1 MCKIKQNLTR
11 ENINYQLTG
20 LGMQL
25 RYLTDALMCT
35 FMEVPVS
42 YFFELRGNM
51 PVAVEDRMLYLE
63 NMVSR
68 IDVEFFKEAKSQI
81 FNTNDGELTAKFC
94 ELDLVVWQ
102 LVMLGTRYEG
112 EHSTVEHIVE
122 KAGELLQLVYFLK
135 TEMLHEEFFEFNASE
150 TIKTRALLE
159 RIVTERTGEQSADKM
174 YGGWAQLEDE
184 VKACDERTKAFA
196 DGVQILNDGTF
207 EPKSALSPEDVKR
220 LYLFLGEHRTVRGPK
235 NDIGV
240 IDTTKISLSQFE
252 YALWHGCFTEIFECG
267 SVRKEKFCFF
277 ITHFSKS
284 YIKDCDGYRNR
295 AARSLNLSPSQLS
308 KFTKYDDF
316 AAGLQQ
322 VLPLVKYNNT

>member
-1 MCKIKQNLTR
+1 
-11 ENINYQLTG
+11 
-20 LGMQL
+20 
-25 RYLTDALMCT
+25 MCT
-35 FMEVPVS
+35 FMDVPVD
-42 YFFELRGNM
+42 YFFELRGNL
-51 PVAVEDRMLYLE
+51 PVGMDERMQFLERMVAAV
-63 NMVSR
+63 
-68 IDVEFFKEAKSQI
+68 DVESGKEAKSHI
-81 FNTNDGELTAKFC
+81 FNSNDKELAEKFI

-102 LVMLGTRYEG
+102 LVMLGTRYEK
-112 EHSTVEHIVE
+112 EHSTVEHNVSMT
-122 KAGELLQLVYFLK
+122 GELLQLVYFLK
-135 TEMLHEEFFEFNASE
+135 TEMLHEEFFAFNASE
-150 TIKTRALLE
+150 TIKTRVLLE
-159 RIVTERTGEQSADKM
+159 RIVAERTGEQFADNM
-174 YGGWAQLEDE
+174 YGGWSQLEDA

-220 LYLFLGEHRTVRGPK
+220 LYLFLGEHRAVRGPK

-240 IDTTKISLSQFE
+240 IDTTKISLSLFE
-252 YALWHGCFTEIFECG
+252 YALWHGSFTEIFECG

-277 ITHFSKS
+277 ITHFSKA
-284 YIKDCDGYRNR
+284 YIKDCNGYRNR

>member
-1 MCKIKQNLTR
+1 MIYDDLTR

-25 RYLTDALMCT
+25 RYLRDALMCT

-51 PVAVEDRMLYLE
+51 PDAMGDRMLYLE

-81 FNTNDGELTAKFC
+81 FNSNNKELAEKFS

-102 LVMLGTRYEG
+102 LVMLGTRYEE
-112 EHSTVEHIVE
+112 EHSTVVHIVAM
-122 KAGELLQLVYFLK
+122 AGELLQLIYFLK

-150 TIKTRALLE
+150 SVKTRALLE
-159 RIVTERTGEQSADKM
+159 RIVTERTEEQSVDNM
-174 YGGWAQLEDE
+174 YGGWSQLEDA
-184 VKACDERTKAFA
+184 VKACDERTKVFA

-240 IDTTKISLSQFE
+240 IDTTMISLSQFE

-267 SVRKEKFCFF
+267 SLRKEKFCFF

>member
-1 MCKIKQNLTR
+1 MIYDDLTR

-25 RYLTDALMCT
+25 RYLRDALMCT

-51 PVAVEDRMLYLE
+51 PDAMGDRMLYLE

-81 FNTNDGELTAKFC
+81 FNSNNKELAEKFS

-150 TIKTRALLE
+150 SVKTRALLE
-159 RIVTERTGEQSADKM
+159 RIVTERTEEQSVDNM
-174 YGGWAQLEDE
+174 YGGWSQLEDA
-184 VKACDERTKAFA
+184 VKACDERTKVFA

-207 EPKSALSPEDVKR
+207 EPKSALGPEDVKR

-277 ITHFSKS
+277 ITHFSKA
-284 YIKDCDGYRNR
+284 YIKDCNGYRNR
-295 AARSLNLSPSQLS
+295 VRRE
-308 KFTKYDDF
+308 
-316 AAGLQQ
+316 
-322 VLPLVKYNNT
+322 V

>member
-1 MCKIKQNLTR
+1 MIYDDLTR

-25 RYLTDALMCT
+25 RYLRDALMCT

-51 PVAVEDRMLYLE
+51 PDAMGDRMLYLE

-81 FNTNDGELTAKFC
+81 FNTNDRELAAKFC
-94 ELDLVVWQ
+94 
-102 LVMLGTRYEG
+102 GTRYEG

-150 TIKTRALLE
+150 SVKTRALLE
-159 RIVTERTGEQSADKM
+159 RIVTERTEEQSVDNM
-174 YGGWAQLEDE
+174 YGGWSQLEDA
-184 VKACDERTKAFA
+184 VKACDERTKVFA

-207 EPKSALSPEDVKR
+207 EPKSALGPEDVKR

-277 ITHFSKS
+277 ITHFSKA

>member
-1 MCKIKQNLTR
+1 MIYDDLTR

-25 RYLTDALMCT
+25 RYLRDALMCT

-51 PVAVEDRMLYLE
+51 PDAMGDRMLYLE

-81 FNTNDGELTAKFC
+81 FNSNNKELAEKFS

-102 LVMLGTRYEG
+102 LVMLGTRYEE
-112 EHSTVEHIVE
+112 EHSTVVHIVAM
-122 KAGELLQLVYFLK
+122 AGELLQLIYFLK

-150 TIKTRALLE
+150 SVKTRALLE
-159 RIVTERTGEQSADKM
+159 RIVTERTEEQSVDNM
-174 YGGWAQLEDE
+174 YGGWSQLEDA
-184 VKACDERTKAFA
+184 VKACDERTKVFA

-240 IDTTKISLSQFE
+240 IDTTMISLSQFE

-277 ITHFSKS
+277 ITHFSKA

>member
-1 MCKIKQNLTR
+1 MIYDDLTR

-25 RYLTDALMCT
+25 RYLRDALMCT

-51 PVAVEDRMLYLE
+51 PDAMGDRMLYLE

-81 FNTNDGELTAKFC
+81 FNSNNKELAEKFS

-102 LVMLGTRYEG
+102 LVMLGTRYEE
-112 EHSTVEHIVE
+112 EHSTVVHIVAM
-122 KAGELLQLVYFLK
+122 AGELLQLIYFLK

-150 TIKTRALLE
+150 SVKTRALLE
-159 RIVTERTGEQSADKM
+159 RIVTERTEEQSVDNM
-174 YGGWAQLEDE
+174 YGGWSQLEDA
-184 VKACDERTKAFA
+184 VKACDERTKVFA

-267 SVRKEKFCFF
+267 SLRKEKFCFF
-277 ITHFSKS
+277 ITHFSKA

-322 VLPLVKYNNT
+322 VLP

>member
-1 MCKIKQNLTR
+1 MIYDDLTR

-25 RYLTDALMCT
+25 RYLRDALMCT
-35 FMEVPVS
+35 FIEVPVS

-51 PVAVEDRMLYLE
+51 PDAMGDRMLYLE

-81 FNTNDGELTAKFC
+81 FNSNNKELAEKFS

-102 LVMLGTRYEG
+102 LVMLGTRYEE
-112 EHSTVEHIVE
+112 EHSTVVHIVAM
-122 KAGELLQLVYFLK
+122 AGELLQLIYFLK

-150 TIKTRALLE
+150 SVKTRALLE
-159 RIVTERTGEQSADKM
+159 RIVTERTEEQSVDNM
-174 YGGWAQLEDE
+174 YGGWSQLEDA
-184 VKACDERTKAFA
+184 VKACDERTKVFA

-267 SVRKEKFCFF
+267 SLRKEKFCFF

>member
-1 MCKIKQNLTR
+1 MEEQLTR
-11 ENINYQLTG
+11 ENINYQLNG

-25 RYLTDALMCT
+25 RYLRDALMCT

-51 PVAVEDRMLYLE
+51 PASLEDRMLYLE

-68 IDVEFFKEAKSQI
+68 IDIEFFKEAKSQI
-81 FNTNDGELTAKFC
+81 FNSNDRELAEKFC

-102 LVMLGTRYEG
+102 LVMLGTRYEK
-112 EHSTVEHIVE
+112 EHSTVEHIVVM
-122 KAGELLQLVYFLK
+122 AGELLQLVYFLK
-135 TEMLHEEFFEFNASE
+135 TEMLHEEFFAFNASE

-159 RIVTERTGEQSADKM
+159 RIVTERTEEQSGDNM
-174 YGGWAQLEDE
+174 YGGWAQLEDA

-235 NDIGV
+235 NRFG
-240 IDTTKISLSQFE
+240 
-252 YALWHGCFTEIFECG
+252 
-267 SVRKEKFCFF
+267 
-277 ITHFSKS
+277 
-284 YIKDCDGYRNR
+284 
-295 AARSLNLSPSQLS
+295 
-308 KFTKYDDF
+308 
-316 AAGLQQ
+316 
-322 VLPLVKYNNT
+322 

>member
-1 MCKIKQNLTR
+1 MIYDDLTR

-25 RYLTDALMCT
+25 RYLRDALMCT

-51 PVAVEDRMLYLE
+51 PDAMGDRMLYLE

-81 FNTNDGELTAKFC
+81 FNSNNKELAEKFS

-102 LVMLGTRYEG
+102 LVMLGTRYEE
-112 EHSTVEHIVE
+112 EHSTVVHIVAM
-122 KAGELLQLVYFLK
+122 AGELLQLIYFLK

-150 TIKTRALLE
+150 SVKTRALLE
-159 RIVTERTGEQSADKM
+159 RIVTERTEEQSVDNM
-174 YGGWAQLEDE
+174 YGGWSQLEDA

-267 SVRKEKFCFF
+267 SLRKEKFCFF

>member
-1 MCKIKQNLTR
+1 
-11 ENINYQLTG
+11 
-20 LGMQL
+20 
-25 RYLTDALMCT
+25 
-35 FMEVPVS
+35 
-42 YFFELRGNM
+42 
-51 PVAVEDRMLYLE
+51 
-63 NMVSR
+63 
-68 IDVEFFKEAKSQI
+68 
-81 FNTNDGELTAKFC
+81 
-94 ELDLVVWQ
+94 
-102 LVMLGTRYEG
+102 
-112 EHSTVEHIVE
+112 
-122 KAGELLQLVYFLK
+122 
-135 TEMLHEEFFEFNASE
+135 MLHEEFFEFNASE
-150 TIKTRALLE
+150 SVKTRALLE
-159 RIVTERTGEQSADKM
+159 RIVTERTEEQSVDNM
-174 YGGWAQLEDE
+174 YGGWSQLEDA
-184 VKACDERTKAFA
+184 VKACDERTKVFA

-240 IDTTKISLSQFE
+240 IDTTMISLSQFE

-277 ITHFSKS
+277 ITHFSKA

>member
-1 MCKIKQNLTR
+1 MDNKQLTR

-25 RYLTDALMCT
+25 RYLRDALMCT

-51 PVAVEDRMLYLE
+51 PDAMGDRMLYLE

-81 FNTNDGELTAKFC
+81 FNSNNKELAEKFS

-102 LVMLGTRYEG
+102 LVMLGTRYEE
-112 EHSTVEHIVE
+112 EHSTVVHIVAM
-122 KAGELLQLVYFLK
+122 AGELLQLIYFLK

-150 TIKTRALLE
+150 SVKTRALLE
-159 RIVTERTGEQSADKM
+159 RIVTERTEEQSVDKM
-174 YGGWAQLEDE
+174 YGGGSQLEDA

-240 IDTTKISLSQFE
+240 IDTTMISLSQFE

-277 ITHFSKS
+277 ITHFSKA

>member
-1 MCKIKQNLTR
+1 MDNKQLTR

-25 RYLTDALMCT
+25 RYLRDALMCT
-35 FMEVPVS
+35 FMDVPVS

-51 PVAVEDRMLYLE
+51 PDAMGDRMLYLE

-81 FNTNDGELTAKFC
+81 FNSNNKELAEKFS

-102 LVMLGTRYEG
+102 LVMLGTRYEE
-112 EHSTVEHIVE
+112 EHSTVVHIVAM
-122 KAGELLQLVYFLK
+122 AGELLQLIYFLK

-150 TIKTRALLE
+150 SVKTRALLE
-159 RIVTERTGEQSADKM
+159 RIVTERTEEQSVDNM
-174 YGGWAQLEDE
+174 YGGWSQLEDA
-184 VKACDERTKAFA
+184 VKACDERTKVFA

-240 IDTTKISLSQFE
+240 IDTTMISLSQFE

-277 ITHFSKS
+277 ITHFSKA

>member
-1 MCKIKQNLTR
+1 
-11 ENINYQLTG
+11 
-20 LGMQL
+20 
-25 RYLTDALMCT
+25 
-35 FMEVPVS
+35 
-42 YFFELRGNM
+42 
-51 PVAVEDRMLYLE
+51 
-63 NMVSR
+63 
-68 IDVEFFKEAKSQI
+68 
-81 FNTNDGELTAKFC
+81 
-94 ELDLVVWQ
+94 
-102 LVMLGTRYEG
+102 
-112 EHSTVEHIVE
+112 
-122 KAGELLQLVYFLK
+122 
-135 TEMLHEEFFEFNASE
+135 MLHEEFFEFNASE
-150 TIKTRALLE
+150 TIKTRVLLE
-159 RIVTERTGEQSADKM
+159 RIVAERTGEQSADKM
-174 YGGWAQLEDE
+174 YAGWSQLEDA

>member
-1 MCKIKQNLTR
+1 MDNKKLTR
-11 ENINYQLTG
+11 ENINYKLTG

-25 RYLTDALMCT
+25 RYLRDALMCT
-35 FMEVPVS
+35 FMDVPVS

-51 PVAVEDRMLYLE
+51 PVSLEDRMLYLE

-81 FNTNDGELTAKFC
+81 FNTNDRELAAKFC

-150 TIKTRALLE
+150 SVKTRALLE

-174 YGGWAQLEDE
+174 YGGWSQLEDA

-252 YALWHGCFTEIFECG
+252 YALWHGCFTEIIECG
-267 SVRKEKFCFF
+267 SLRKEKFCFF

>member
-11 ENINYQLTG
+11 ENIYYQLTG

-25 RYLTDALMCT
+25 RYLTNALMCT

-81 FNTNDGELTAKFC
+81 FNTNDRELAAKFC

-150 TIKTRALLE
+150 SVKTRALLE

-174 YGGWAQLEDE
+174 YGGWSQLEDA

-277 ITHFSKS
+277 ITHFSKA
-284 YIKDCDGYRNR
+284 YIKDCNGYRNR

>member
-1 MCKIKQNLTR
+1 MIYDDLTR

-25 RYLTDALMCT
+25 RYLRDALMCT

-42 YFFELRGNM
+42 YFSELRGNM
-51 PVAVEDRMLYLE
+51 PDAMGDRMLYLE

-81 FNTNDGELTAKFC
+81 FNSNNKELAEKFS

-102 LVMLGTRYEG
+102 LVMLGTRYEE
-112 EHSTVEHIVE
+112 EHSTVVHIVAM
-122 KAGELLQLVYFLK
+122 AGELLQLIYFLK

-150 TIKTRALLE
+150 SVKTRALLE
-159 RIVTERTGEQSADKM
+159 RIVTERTEEQSVDNM
-174 YGGWAQLEDE
+174 YGGWSQLEDA
-184 VKACDERTKAFA
+184 VKACDERTKVFA

-240 IDTTKISLSQFE
+240 IDTTMISLSQFE

-277 ITHFSKS
+277 ITHFSKA

>member
-1 MCKIKQNLTR
+1 
-11 ENINYQLTG
+11 
-20 LGMQL
+20 
-25 RYLTDALMCT
+25 
-35 FMEVPVS
+35 ME
-42 YFFELRGNM
+42 R
-51 PVAVEDRMLYLE
+51 VAEV
-63 NMVSR
+63 
-68 IDVEFFKEAKSQI
+68 
-81 FNTNDGELTAKFC
+81 
-94 ELDLVVWQ
+94 
-102 LVMLGTRYEG
+102 
-112 EHSTVEHIVE
+112 
-122 KAGELLQLVYFLK
+122 AGELLQLVHFLK

-150 TIKTRALLE
+150 SVKTRALLE

-174 YGGWAQLEDE
+174 YGGWSQLEDA

-277 ITHFSKS
+277 ITHFSKA
-284 YIKDCDGYRNR
+284 YIKDCNGYRNR

>member
-1 MCKIKQNLTR
+1 MIYDDLTR

-25 RYLTDALMCT
+25 RYLRDALMCT
-35 FMEVPVS
+35 FMDVPVS

-51 PVAVEDRMLYLE
+51 PDAMGDRMLYLE

-81 FNTNDGELTAKFC
+81 FNSNNKELAEKFS

-102 LVMLGTRYEG
+102 LVMLGTRYEE
-112 EHSTVEHIVE
+112 EHSTVVHIVAM
-122 KAGELLQLVYFLK
+122 AGELLQLIYFLK

-150 TIKTRALLE
+150 SVKTRALLE
-159 RIVTERTGEQSADKM
+159 RIVTERTEEQSVDNM
-174 YGGWAQLEDE
+174 YGGWSQLEDA
-184 VKACDERTKAFA
+184 VKACDERTKVFA

-277 ITHFSKS
+277 ITHFSKA

>member
-1 MCKIKQNLTR
+1 MIYDDLTR

-25 RYLTDALMCT
+25 RYLRDALMCT

-51 PVAVEDRMLYLE
+51 PDAMGDRMLYLE

-81 FNTNDGELTAKFC
+81 FNSNNKELAEKFS

-102 LVMLGTRYEG
+102 LVMLGTRYEE
-112 EHSTVEHIVE
+112 EHSTVVHIVAM
-122 KAGELLQLVYFLK
+122 AGELLQLIYFLK

-150 TIKTRALLE
+150 SVKTRALLE
-159 RIVTERTGEQSADKM
+159 RIVTERTEEQSVDNM
-174 YGGWAQLEDE
+174 YGGWSQLEDA
-184 VKACDERTKAFA
+184 VKACDERTKVFA

-252 YALWHGCFTEIFECG
+252 YALWHGCFTEIYDG
-267 SVRKEKFCFF
+267 DSIRKEKLRFF
-277 ITHFSKS
+277 ITHFSKA
-284 YIKDCDGYRNR
+284 YIKDCNGYRNR

-322 VLPLVKYNNT
+322 VLP

>member
-1 MCKIKQNLTR
+1 MIYDDLTR

-25 RYLTDALMCT
+25 RYLRDALMCT

-51 PVAVEDRMLYLE
+51 PDAMGDRMLYLE

-81 FNTNDGELTAKFC
+81 FNSNNKELAEKFS

-102 LVMLGTRYEG
+102 LVMLGTRYEE
-112 EHSTVEHIVE
+112 EHSTVVHIVAM
-122 KAGELLQLVYFLK
+122 AGELLQLIYFLK

-150 TIKTRALLE
+150 SVKTRALLE
-159 RIVTERTGEQSADKM
+159 RIVTERTEEKSVDNM
-174 YGGWAQLEDE
+174 YGGWSQLEDA
-184 VKACDERTKAFA
+184 VKACDERTKVFA

-267 SVRKEKFCFF
+267 SLRKEKFCFF

-322 VLPLVKYNNT
+322 VLP

>member
-1 MCKIKQNLTR
+1 MDNKQLTR

-25 RYLTDALMCT
+25 RYLRDALMCT
-35 FMEVPVS
+35 FMDVPVS

-51 PVAVEDRMLYLE
+51 PVSLEDRMLYLE

-81 FNTNDGELTAKFC
+81 FNTNDRELAAKFC

-159 RIVTERTGEQSADKM
+159 RIVTERTGE
-174 YGGWAQLEDE
+174 
-184 VKACDERTKAFA
+184 
-196 DGVQILNDGTF
+196 
-207 EPKSALSPEDVKR
+207 
-220 LYLFLGEHRTVRGPK
+220 
-235 NDIGV
+235 
-240 IDTTKISLSQFE
+240 
-252 YALWHGCFTEIFECG
+252 
-267 SVRKEKFCFF
+267 
-277 ITHFSKS
+277 
-284 YIKDCDGYRNR
+284 
-295 AARSLNLSPSQLS
+295 
-308 KFTKYDDF
+308 
-316 AAGLQQ
+316 
-322 VLPLVKYNNT
+322 

>member
-1 MCKIKQNLTR
+1 MIYDDLTR

-20 LGMQL
+20 LGMQM
-25 RYLTDALMCT
+25 RYLRDALMCT

-51 PVAVEDRMLYLE
+51 PDAMGDRMLYLE

-81 FNTNDGELTAKFC
+81 FNSNNKELAEKFS

-102 LVMLGTRYEG
+102 LVMLGTRYEE
-112 EHSTVEHIVE
+112 EHSTVVHIVAM
-122 KAGELLQLVYFLK
+122 AGELLQLIYFLK

-150 TIKTRALLE
+150 SVKTRALLE
-159 RIVTERTGEQSADKM
+159 RIVTERTEEQSVDNM
-174 YGGWAQLEDE
+174 YGGWSQLEDA
-184 VKACDERTKAFA
+184 VKACDERTKVFA

-240 IDTTKISLSQFE
+240 IDTTMISLSQFE

-277 ITHFSKS
+277 ITHFSKA

>member
-1 MCKIKQNLTR
+1 MIYDDLTR

-25 RYLTDALMCT
+25 RYLRDALMCT

-51 PVAVEDRMLYLE
+51 PDAMGDRMLYLE
-63 NMVSR
+63 NIVSR
-68 IDVEFFKEAKSQI
+68 VDREVFEEAKSQI
-81 FNTNDGELTAKFC
+81 FNSNNKELAEKFS

-102 LVMLGTRYEG
+102 LVMLGTRYEE
-112 EHSTVEHIVE
+112 EHSTVVHIVAM
-122 KAGELLQLVYFLK
+122 AGELLQLIYFLK

-150 TIKTRALLE
+150 SVKTRALLE
-159 RIVTERTGEQSADKM
+159 RIVTERTEEQSVDNM
-174 YGGWAQLEDE
+174 YGGWSQLEDA
-184 VKACDERTKAFA
+184 VKACDERTKVFA

-240 IDTTKISLSQFE
+240 IDTTMISLSQFE
-252 YALWHGCFTEIFECG
+252 YALWHGCVTAVFECG

-277 ITHFSKS
+277 ITHFSKA

>member
-1 MCKIKQNLTR
+1 MIYDDLTR

-25 RYLTDALMCT
+25 RYLRDALMCT

-51 PVAVEDRMLYLE
+51 PDAMGDRMLYLE

-81 FNTNDGELTAKFC
+81 FNSNNKELAEKFS

-102 LVMLGTRYEG
+102 LVMLGTRYEE
-112 EHSTVEHIVE
+112 EHSTVVHIVAM
-122 KAGELLQLVYFLK
+122 AGELLQLIYFLK

-150 TIKTRALLE
+150 SVKTRALLE
-159 RIVTERTGEQSADKM
+159 RIVTERTEEQSVDNM
-174 YGGWAQLEDE
+174 YGGWSQLEDA
-184 VKACDERTKAFA
+184 VKACDERTKVFA

-267 SVRKEKFCFF
+267 SLRKEKFCFF

>member
-1 MCKIKQNLTR
+1 MIYDDLTR

-25 RYLTDALMCT
+25 RYLRDALMCT

-51 PVAVEDRMLYLE
+51 PDAMGDRMLYLE

-81 FNTNDGELTAKFC
+81 FNSNNKELAEKFS

-102 LVMLGTRYEG
+102 LVMLGTRYEE
-112 EHSTVEHIVE
+112 EHSTVVHIVAM
-122 KAGELLQLVYFLK
+122 AGELLQLIYFLK

-150 TIKTRALLE
+150 SVKTRALLE

-240 IDTTKISLSQFE
+240 IDTTMISLSQFE

-277 ITHFSKS
+277 ITHFSKA

>member
-1 MCKIKQNLTR
+1 MIYDDLTR

-25 RYLTDALMCT
+25 RYLRDALMCT

-51 PVAVEDRMLYLE
+51 PDAMGDRMLYLE

-81 FNTNDGELTAKFC
+81 FNSNNKELAEKFS

-102 LVMLGTRYEG
+102 LVMLGTRYEE
-112 EHSTVEHIVE
+112 EHSTVVHIVAM
-122 KAGELLQLVYFLK
+122 AGELLQLIYFLK

-150 TIKTRALLE
+150 SVKTRALLE
-159 RIVTERTGEQSADKM
+159 RIVTERTEEQSVDNM
-174 YGGWAQLEDE
+174 YGGWSQLEDA
-184 VKACDERTKAFA
+184 VKACDERTKVFA

-240 IDTTKISLSQFE
+240 IDTTMISLSQFE
-252 YALWHGCFTEIFECG
+252 YALWHGCFTESFECV

>member
-1 MCKIKQNLTR
+1 MIYDDLTR

-25 RYLTDALMCT
+25 RYLRDALMCT

-51 PVAVEDRMLYLE
+51 PDAMGDRMLYLE

-81 FNTNDGELTAKFC
+81 FNSNNKELAEKFS

-102 LVMLGTRYEG
+102 LVMLGTRYEE
-112 EHSTVEHIVE
+112 EHSTVVHIVAM
-122 KAGELLQLVYFLK
+122 AGELLQLIYFLK

-150 TIKTRALLE
+150 SVKTRALLE
-159 RIVTERTGEQSADKM
+159 RIVTERTEEQSVDNM
-174 YGGWAQLEDE
+174 YGGWSQLEDA
-184 VKACDERTKAFA
+184 VKACDERTKVFA

-267 SVRKEKFCFF
+267 SLRKEKFCFF
-277 ITHFSKS
+277 ITHFSKA

>member
-1 MCKIKQNLTR
+1 MIYDDLTR

-25 RYLTDALMCT
+25 RYLRDALMCT

-51 PVAVEDRMLYLE
+51 PDAMGDRMLYLE

-81 FNTNDGELTAKFC
+81 FNSNNKELAEKFS

-102 LVMLGTRYEG
+102 LVMLGTRYEE
-112 EHSTVEHIVE
+112 EHSTVVHIVAM
-122 KAGELLQLVYFLK
+122 AGELLQLIYFLK

-150 TIKTRALLE
+150 SVKTRALLE
-159 RIVTERTGEQSADKM
+159 RIVTERTEEQSVDNM
-174 YGGWAQLEDE
+174 YGGWSQLEDA
-184 VKACDERTKAFA
+184 VKACDERTKVFA

-207 EPKSALSPEDVKR
+207 EPKSALGPEDVKR

-240 IDTTKISLSQFE
+240 IDTTMISLSQFE

-277 ITHFSKS
+277 ITHFSKA

>member
-1 MCKIKQNLTR
+1 MIYDDLTR

-25 RYLTDALMCT
+25 RYLRDALMCT

-51 PVAVEDRMLYLE
+51 PDAMGDRMLYLE

-81 FNTNDGELTAKFC
+81 FNSNNKELAEKFS

-102 LVMLGTRYEG
+102 LVMLGTRYEE
-112 EHSTVEHIVE
+112 EHSTVVHIVAM
-122 KAGELLQLVYFLK
+122 AGELLQLIYFLQ

-150 TIKTRALLE
+150 SVKTRALLE
-159 RIVTERTGEQSADKM
+159 RIVTERTEEQSVDNM
-174 YGGWAQLEDE
+174 YGGWSQLEDA
-184 VKACDERTKAFA
+184 VKACDERTKVFA

-240 IDTTKISLSQFE
+240 IDTTMISLSQFE

-277 ITHFSKS
+277 ITHFSKA

>member
-1 MCKIKQNLTR
+1 MIYDDLTR

-25 RYLTDALMCT
+25 RYLRDALMCT

-51 PVAVEDRMLYLE
+51 PDAMGDRMLYLE

-81 FNTNDGELTAKFC
+81 FNSNNKELAEKFS

-102 LVMLGTRYEG
+102 LVMLGTRYEE
-112 EHSTVEHIVE
+112 EHSTVVHIVAM
-122 KAGELLQLVYFLK
+122 AGELLQLIYFLK

-150 TIKTRALLE
+150 SVKTRALLE
-159 RIVTERTGEQSADKM
+159 RIVTERTEEQSVDNM
-174 YGGWAQLEDE
+174 YGGWSQLEDA
-184 VKACDERTKAFA
+184 VKACDERTKVFA

>member
-1 MCKIKQNLTR
+1 MIYDDLTR

-25 RYLTDALMCT
+25 RYLRDALMCT

-51 PVAVEDRMLYLE
+51 PDAMGDRMLYLE

-81 FNTNDGELTAKFC
+81 FNSNNKELAEKFS

-102 LVMLGTRYEG
+102 LVMLGTRYEE
-112 EHSTVEHIVE
+112 EHSTVVHIVAM
-122 KAGELLQLVYFLK
+122 AGELLQLIYFLK

-150 TIKTRALLE
+150 SVKTRALLE
-159 RIVTERTGEQSADKM
+159 RIVTERTEEQSVDNM
-174 YGGWAQLEDE
+174 YGGWSQLEDA
-184 VKACDERTKAFA
+184 VKACDERTKVFA

-267 SVRKEKFCFF
+267 SLRKEKFCFF

-322 VLPLVKYNNT
+322 VLP

>member
-1 MCKIKQNLTR
+1 MIYDDLTR

-25 RYLTDALMCT
+25 RYLRDALMCT

-51 PVAVEDRMLYLE
+51 PDAMGDRMLYLE

-81 FNTNDGELTAKFC
+81 FNSNNKELAEKFS

-102 LVMLGTRYEG
+102 LVMLGTRYEE
-112 EHSTVEHIVE
+112 EHSTVVHIVAM
-122 KAGELLQLVYFLK
+122 AGELLQLIYFLK

-150 TIKTRALLE
+150 SVKTRALLE
-159 RIVTERTGEQSADKM
+159 RIVTERTEEQSVDNM
-174 YGGWAQLEDE
+174 YGGWSQLEDA
-184 VKACDERTKAFA
+184 VKACDERTKVFA

-240 IDTTKISLSQFE
+240 IDTTMISLSQFE